1 MYRLIYKSRV
11 TRELDW
17 PVIEDILH
25 HSAANNS
32 LAEVTGFLLAT
43 RNHFLQVLEGR
54 FEDVNETF
62 FRIARDPR
70 HARIQLLSFEVV
82 DARLFGSWAMK
93 GIGILDANT
102 DLARQLIA
110 KYGEEDGG
118 VRFPLESWLALS
130 MIYDIRAIQELP
142 EWKR

>member
-11 TRELDW
+11 AGELDW
-17 PVIEDILH
+17 PVVEDILH
-25 HSAANNS
+25 HSEANNS
-32 LAEVTGFLLAT
+32 RAAVTGFLLAT
-43 RNHFLQVLEGR
+43 KSHFLQVIEGR
-54 FEDVNETF
+54 FEDVNATF

-70 HARIQLLSFEVV
+70 HEAIQLLSYEIV
-82 DARLFGSWAMK
+82 DARLFESWAMK

-110 KYGEEDGG
+110 KYGEQDGG
-118 VRFPLESWLALS
+118 VRFPLEAWLALS
-130 MIYDIRAIQELP
+130 LIYDIRAIQELP

>member
-17 PVIEDILH
+17 PVIEEILH

-43 RNHFLQVLEGR
+43 RSHFLQVIEGR

-62 FRIARDPR
+62 FRIARDTR
-70 HARIQLLSFEVV
+70 HERIQLLSYEVV
-82 DARLFGSWAMK
+82 DARLFESWAMK

-110 KYGEEDGG
+110 KYGEQDGG
-118 VRFPLESWLALS
+118 VRFPLEAWLALS
-130 MIYDIRAIQELP
+130 MIHDIRAIQELP

>member
-130 MIYDIRAIQELP
+130 MIHDIRAIQELP